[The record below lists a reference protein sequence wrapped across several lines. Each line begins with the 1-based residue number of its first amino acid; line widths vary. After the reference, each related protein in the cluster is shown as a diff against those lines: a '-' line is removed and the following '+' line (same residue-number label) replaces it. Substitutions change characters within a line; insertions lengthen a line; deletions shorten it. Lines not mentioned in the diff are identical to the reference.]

1 MQNVDLTRSWPAQ
14 VSGYSMH
21 SWKKHVQNLNLRVVG
36 SLCLFL
42 YITSPGLAI
51 CWRNWED
58 KRYDSMRWP
67 WAVGESKRC
76 YRLKCW
82 TGSSIVYHRDP
93 ACGSTKGHF
102 GQKSGSLVF
111 FFQGFPTHP
120 SWQNSGN
127 FSGAPVG
134 SAQRVS
140 REAPLAPLGTTS
152 SRLAWKLRS
161 DWVACSTPGV
171 AWSLRP
177 PLKKGRFFGGSK
189 IIWWR
194 HSAQGCTKSY
204 YSYKLSKFQM
214 VF

>member
-1 MQNVDLTRSWPAQ
+1 M
-14 VSGYSMH
+14 GH
-21 SWKKHVQNLNLRVVG
+21 
-36 SLCLFL
+36 
-42 YITSPGLAI
+42 I
-51 CWRNWED
+51 E
-58 KRYDSMRWP
+58 
-67 WAVGESKRC
+67 C
-76 YRLKCW
+76 YAKCW
-82 TGSSIVYHRDP
+82 FDSIVASTSFWLLNALLKETCTESESESRGFTVLVLVHYISWSCHLLAKLGRQKVWFHEMTMS
-93 ACGSTKGHF
+93 CGGIKKMLPPQVLDRVFNSIPSWSSMWLNQRPFWSKIWITC
-102 GQKSGSLVF
+102 F

-194 HSAQGCTKSY
+194 HSA
-204 YSYKLSKFQM
+204 
-214 VF
+214 